1 MTKNYLPTQATTEQ
15 ACEWLESQTGERWTL
30 GRLLEHGLTPWFW
43 LDYSPGWPDALFGGR
58 AEGYQ
63 APVVFSGDIQR
74 LEAVGR
80 DVLVNITR
88 THDRTLM
95 KIGPPGLRMSVD
107 ELRFKR
113 EDIEALRKALAN
125 QPEGAWPTQSPVTND
140 RLTSEGAGANP
151 LKTHQ
156 DNRQTQQD
164 NRLTQLRS
172 SGGNVV
178 LKNGKLHVKGITEL
192 VKREA
197 DARTLARSE
206 KTIRADL
213 KAAYEREVEEK
224 RGGHFDGLRSR

>member
-1 MTKNYLPTQATTEQ
+1 M
-15 ACEWLESQTGERWTL
+15 
-30 GRLLEHGLTPWFW
+30 
-43 LDYSPGWPDALFGGR
+43 FG
-58 AEGYQ
+58 
-63 APVVFSGDIQR
+63 GDIQR

-80 DVLVNITR
+80 DVLVNITL

-125 QPEGAWPTQSPVTND
+125 QPEGVWPTQSPATSD

-151 LKTHQ
+151 LKT
-156 DNRQTQQD
+156 RQD
-164 NRLTQLRS
+164 NRLAQLRRA
-172 SGGNVV
+172 GGEVV
-178 LKNGKLHVKGITEL
+178 WKKGELRFKRIKEL
-192 VKREA
+192 VDREA
-197 DARTLARSE
+197 EAGAPARSE

-224 RGGHFDGLRSR
+224 RGGHFDGLHSR